1 MYWTR
6 VHCIFRIQRY
16 NQLFQRPTRDISQFI
31 LIGYVW
37 FKNELMVPTLH
48 FKKLM
53 ESATGLENKPYNDF
67 GGTIILIRVLKN
79 HVLIIKTVFRW
90 SSIVWFK
97 GVIQFERAAYL
108 FLNYDF
114 FLNYDLNYVLFEK
127 SLSWLSFLC
136 LLLQLSCNA

>member
-67 GGTIILIRVLKN
+67 GGTIILIRVLKKSCSHHKN
-79 HVLIIKTVFRW
+79 GIPLIVNRLIQRSHSVRTC
-90 SSIVWFK
+90 SI
-97 GVIQFERAAYL
+97 L
-108 FLNYDF
+108 FLNS
-114 FLNYDLNYVLFEK
+114 K
-127 SLSWLSFLC
+127 SLYHDCPFFACSY
-136 LLLQLSCNA
+136 NYPAMHEAVTN